1 MDVSNVKHLDMHVS
15 SLTQTEGVS
24 LLSAPTGL
32 YELRVFALPAA
43 FNVFLWG
50 ISWRTQL
57 EISTHDQ
64 LLKERKKV

>member
-43 FNVFLWG
+43 FNVFL
-50 ISWRTQL
+50 
-57 EISTHDQ
+57 
-64 LLKERKKV
+64 